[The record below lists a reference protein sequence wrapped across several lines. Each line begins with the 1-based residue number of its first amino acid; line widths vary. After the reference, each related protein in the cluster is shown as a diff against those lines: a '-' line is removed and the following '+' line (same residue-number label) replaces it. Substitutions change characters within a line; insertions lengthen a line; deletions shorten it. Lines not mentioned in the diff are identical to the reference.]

1 MDSGIKERCDLMIE
15 NRRRLQDIF
24 AYGNKKIVFSAAAI
38 ISSYGIPADKKKIIF
53 CKNLLKKRVD
63 ILSGLRGQMYPVLVI
78 KMALSSDPEDYLRRV
93 KKIYSIL
100 RTRIGSGYDYS
111 ALASI
116 ILCDKTS
123 EEYYERVAAR
133 TIEIYNAMKNK
144 HFIITSYE
152 DIPFCVLLSFLN
164 ISTPEIIHETEKNYN
179 LLKNFFLDSNA
190 VQSLSHILT
199 FDRNQ
204 AESKCTRVRGILNE
218 LNKMHHKYGKSYE
231 LPMLGLIASIQL
243 PNEILAGMI
252 AETEN
257 YLALQKG
264 FNNLGI
270 TSKTLLMFAAMVIV
284 QQFNCTNSDIT
295 GVHVNSV
302 LSGTDAADIA
312 AVLCCISSC
321 SNDCM
326 V

>member
-24 AYGNKKIVFSAAAI
+24 TYGNKKIVFSAAAI
-38 ISSYGIPADKKKIIF
+38 ISSFGIPADKKKIMI
-53 CKNLLKKRVD
+53 CKNILKKRVD
-63 ILSGLRGQMYPVLVI
+63 ILSGLRGQMYPVLVV
-78 KMALSSDPEDYLRRV
+78 KMALSNDPEDYLRRV
-93 KKIYSIL
+93 KKVYSIL
-100 RTRIGSGYDYS
+100 KTKTGAGNEHS

-116 ILCDKTS
+116 IICEKTPVENYESIVSRTS
-123 EEYYERVAAR
+123 E
-133 TIEIYNAMKNK
+133 IYKIMKTK
-144 HFIITSYE
+144 HIFITSYE
-152 DIPFCVLLSFLN
+152 DIPFSVLLSFLN
-164 ISTPEIIHETEKNYN
+164 ISTSEIIKETEKNFN
-179 LLKNFFLDSNA
+179 LLKNYFLDSNS

-199 FDRNQ
+199 FDRNN
-204 AESKCTRVRGILNE
+204 AEAKCNRVRGILNE
-218 LNKMHHKYGKSYE
+218 LNKLHHKYGTGHE

-243 PNEILAGMI
+243 PNEILAGML

-270 TSKTLLMFAAMVIV
+270 TSKTLLMFSAMVIV

-302 LSGTDAADIA
+302 LSGPDAANIA
-312 AVLCCISSC
+312 AVLCCMSC
-321 SNDCM
+321 CRNDY
-326 V
+326 